1 MVEFPNSQ
9 AAHDWHAS
17 PEYAQALMYRKQG
30 ARRRLLFADGIDE
43 SAGGARPR
51 QGAAAV
57 LTRPVRTACTSAA
70 WSASF

>member
-1 MVEFPNSQ
+1 
-9 AAHDWHAS
+9 
-17 PEYAQALMYRKQG
+17 MYRKQG